1 MSAGLAGAVERSPGG
16 RRSGWTLAAL
26 LVALGSLFV
35 ACEGDRPPG
44 TLMDGSLAL
53 RPPVELEHTS
63 GPAILTKTRV
73 VIDIRD
79 RPHSP
84 SAACLRAHR
93 DAHAPRQFVERT
105 GVAASSVTF
114 SDTSGLYGC
123 DDGLGAH
130 ENGRRFCGASF
141 GRLYGGRLRDP
152 RLDLAGCRTSAGDP
166 IGFIWVQPARTTRY
180 VAVAQR
186 GYVEVYEVAGRLPVR
201 IATTAGVEV
210 EDARAR
216 FDLSEHDVRGR
227 LVRSETVDAVVA
239 G

>member
-1 MSAGLAGAVERSPGG
+1 VSAGLAGAVERSPGG
-16 RRSGWTLAAL
+16 RRSGCTLAAL
-26 LVALGSLFV
+26 LITFGSLLV

-44 TLMDGSLAL
+44 TLMDGSPAL

-63 GPAILTKTRV
+63 RPAILTKTRV
-73 VIDIRD
+73 VTSIRA
-79 RPHSP
+79 RPRSP

-93 DAHAPRQFVERT
+93 DAHAPRRLVERI

-114 SDTSGLYGC
+114 SDASGLYGC
-123 DDGLGAH
+123 DDGLGAD
-130 ENGRRFCGASF
+130 ENGRRFCGTSF
-141 GRLYGGRLRDP
+141 GRLYDGRLRDP
-152 RLDLAGCRTSAGDP
+152 RLDLAGCRSSAGDP
-166 IGFIWVQPARTTRY
+166 IGFIWVQPARATRY
-180 VAVAQR
+180 VAVAQQ

-201 IATTAGVEV
+201 IATTAGVDV
-210 EDARAR
+210 EDARAS